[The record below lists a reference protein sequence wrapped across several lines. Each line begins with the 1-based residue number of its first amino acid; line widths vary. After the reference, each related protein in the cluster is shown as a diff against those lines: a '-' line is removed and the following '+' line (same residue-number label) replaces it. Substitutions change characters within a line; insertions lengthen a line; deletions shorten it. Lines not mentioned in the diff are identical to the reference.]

1 MASAT
6 AAPHVHA
13 PTDSPGN
20 YLTDKRGIASW
31 LFTLDHKRLGVMYL
45 IVGMLAFFVGGML
58 AEVIRTQLLV
68 PQGLIFNGQTPQA
81 AYAAYKHYNQV
92 FTLHGIIMVFMVLIP
107 VIPGALG
114 NFTLPLLL
122 GAKDVAFPRLNL
134 LSFWLYVFGTVLAI
148 ISTLLGAVDTGWT
161 FYTPF
166 SIQTETYVVV
176 MVLGLFLIGFSSILT
191 GLNFIV
197 SIHKL
202 RRPGMSWFRLPLFL
216 WATYATSIIQ
226 VAATPVIGV
235 TLVLLALERIMH
247 IGIFNPALGGN
258 PLLFQD
264 FFWFYSHPAVYIMIL
279 PAMGII
285 SEIVPVFSRKHIFGY
300 EAIALSSLAIALIG
314 FLVWGHHMYV
324 NGQSAELDAIFSF
337 LTFLVAVPSAIK
349 VFNWLGTMYKGAIV
363 LHTPMLYAIS
373 FLILFTIGGLTGV
386 ILGALATNVVLHDT
400 YFVVGHFH
408 YVMFG
413 GTIIAFLGGLHYWW
427 PKMFGRMYNETLARI
442 ACILLFIGVNVT
454 FFPQLIVGA
463 EGMPRRYAHYL
474 PVYQPYMVAS
484 SIGAYIQLA
493 AFLLMAGY
501 LIHSLARGKKAPV
514 NPWGGGSLE
523 WTTSSPPPEDNFQ
536 VAPEIGDHYDPYDY
550 HHLVYDANV
559 GGYVHVDSP
568 GHDAPVYVVGSIPR
582 PVAG

>member
-6 AAPHVHA
+6 AASHAHV

-81 AYAAYKHYNQV
+81 AYAAYKQYNQV

-134 LSFWLYVFGTVLAI
+134 LSFWLYVFGIVLAI
-148 ISTLLGAVDTGWT
+148 VSTLLGAVDTGWA

-202 RRPGMSWFRLPLFL
+202 RRPGMTWFRLPLFL

-226 VAATPVIGV
+226 VAATPVVGV

-258 PLLFQD
+258 PVLFQD

-442 ACILLFIGVNVT
+442 ACVLLFIGVNVT
-454 FFPQLIVGA
+454 FFPQLVVGA

-501 LIHSLARGKKAPV
+501 LIHSLVRGKKAPV

-523 WTTSSPPPEDNFQ
+523 WTTSSPPPEDNFP

-568 GHDAPVYVVGSIPR
+568 GHDAPVYVVGAIPK

>member
-6 AAPHVHA
+6 AVSHAHV

-81 AYAAYKHYNQV
+81 AYAAYKQYNQV

-134 LSFWLYVFGTVLAI
+134 LSFWLYVFGIVLAI
-148 ISTLLGAVDTGWT
+148 VSTLLGAVDTGWT

-202 RRPGMSWFRLPLFL
+202 RRPGMTWFRLPLFL

-226 VAATPVIGV
+226 VAATPVVGV

-258 PLLFQD
+258 PVLFQD

-442 ACILLFIGVNVT
+442 ACVLLFIGVNVT
-454 FFPQLIVGA
+454 FFPQLVVGA

-501 LIHSLARGKKAPV
+501 LIHSLVRGKKAPV

-523 WTTSSPPPEDNFQ
+523 WTTSSPPPEDNFP

-568 GHDAPVYVVGSIPR
+568 GHDAPVYVVGAIPK

>member
-6 AAPHVHA
+6 AASHAHV

-81 AYAAYKHYNQV
+81 AYAAYKQYNQV

-134 LSFWLYVFGTVLAI
+134 LSFWLYVFGIVLAI
-148 ISTLLGAVDTGWT
+148 VSTLLGAVDTGWT

-202 RRPGMSWFRLPLFL
+202 RRPGMTWFRLPLFL

-226 VAATPVIGV
+226 VAATPVVGV

-258 PLLFQD
+258 PVLFQD
-264 FFWFYSHPAVYIMIL
+264 FFWFYSNPAVYIMIL

-501 LIHSLARGKKAPV
+501 LIHSLVRGKKAPV

-523 WTTSSPPPEDNFQ
+523 WTTSSPPPEDNFP

-568 GHDAPVYVVGSIPR
+568 GHDAPVYVVGAIPK